1 MTMYCNG
8 LYSLIDYIHIFT
20 SNILEYTVC
29 QIKGDTA
36 NVHYDM
42 DKQSI
47 LHSHKYCNRF
57 YIQKNNL
64 NGMKVHN
71 LSQPMTFCINGYMPI
86 INPCSQLSK
95 VDHSGNT
102 STHKQTKKIQNKIC
116 LALTE

>member
-1 MTMYCNG
+1 MTMFCNG

-47 LHSHKYCNRF
+47 LHSYKYLNRF
-57 YIQKNNL
+57 YIQQNNL
-64 NGMKVHN
+64 NGMKVHY
-71 LSQPMTFCINGYMPI
+71 LSQPMTFCMNGYMHI

-95 VDHSGNT
+95 VDHLGNT
-102 STHKQTKKIQNKIC
+102 STNKPKNTKQNMLI
-116 LALTE
+116 ALTE

>member
-1 MTMYCNG
+1 MTMFCNG
-8 LYSLIDYIHIFT
+8 LYSLIDCIHIFT
-20 SNILEYTVC
+20 SNILEYTVF

-57 YIQKNNL
+57 YIQENNL

-71 LSQPMTFCINGYMPI
+71 LSQPMTFYMNGYAHHQSVQPDI
-86 INPCSQLSK
+86 IGRPFREYQHTNKQK
-95 VDHSGNT
+95 NT
-102 STHKQTKKIQNKIC
+102 KQNMFI
-116 LALTE
+116 ALTE